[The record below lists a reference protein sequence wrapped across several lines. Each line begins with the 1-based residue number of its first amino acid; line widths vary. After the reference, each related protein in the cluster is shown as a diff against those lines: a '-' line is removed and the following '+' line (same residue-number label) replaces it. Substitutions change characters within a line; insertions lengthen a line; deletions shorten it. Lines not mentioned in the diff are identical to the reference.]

1 MNAVAEK
8 LNRKGEQARYVAR
21 EYAGMIGKTVATV
34 RPLSDAEIEDLSWDI
49 HDHTVAVAIIFTDG
63 SFIIPMRDD
72 EGNGAGTL
80 IFENTK

>member
-1 MNAVAEK
+1 MATQ
-8 LNRKGEQARYVAR
+8 EQNTSYITGY
-21 EYAGMIGKTVATV
+21 YAGLIGKTVREV
-34 RPLSDAEIEDLSWDI
+34 RPLFPEEIEDLGWESG
-49 HDHTVAVAIIFTDG
+49 DHTVAFAVIFTDG

>member
-1 MNAVAEK
+1 MASVQEQNASYI
-8 LNRKGEQARYVAR
+8 RGYF
-21 EYAGMIGKTVATV
+21 AGLVGKTVREV
-34 RPLSDAEIEDLSWDI
+34 RPLYAEEIEDLGWD
-49 HDHTVAVAIIFTDG
+49 TQGSAVAFAVIFTDG

>member
-1 MNAVAEK
+1 MNTLEMNAGVVMK
-8 LNRKGEQARYVAR
+8 
-21 EYAGMIGKTVATV
+21 EYGGLAGKTVKEV
-34 RPLSDAEIEDLSWDI
+34 RALFPEEIEDLGWDTR
-49 HDHTVAVAIIFTDG
+49 DHTIAFAVIFTDG

>member
-1 MNAVAEK
+1 MRTEENTSYI
-8 LNRKGEQARYVAR
+8 KGY
-21 EYAGMIGKTVATV
+21 YAGLVGKTVKEV
-34 RPLSDAEIEDLSWDI
+34 RPLYAEEIEDLGWDTK
-49 HDHTVAVAIIFTDG
+49 DHTVAFAVIFTDG